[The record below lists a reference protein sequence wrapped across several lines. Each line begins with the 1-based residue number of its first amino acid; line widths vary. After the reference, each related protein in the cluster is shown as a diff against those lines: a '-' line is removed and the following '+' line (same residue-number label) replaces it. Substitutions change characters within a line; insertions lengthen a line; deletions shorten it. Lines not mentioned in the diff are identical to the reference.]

1 MIGLDT
7 NVLLRYLTQD
17 DPQQASVATRA
28 IQDGANTGETFFI
41 SSPVLC
47 ELVWV
52 LDAAYGHDR
61 DEIAEI
67 LEQVLRTRQF
77 VFEDKDLLWQAL
89 SDYREQRGDFSDYLI
104 GRRGREAGC
113 DRTLTF
119 DRKLRGS
126 PHFSVL

>member
-7 NVLLRYLTQD
+7 NVLVRYLTQD
-17 DPQQASVATRA
+17 DPQQASIATCV
-28 IQDGANTGETFFI
+28 IQDGADRGETFFVC
-41 SSPVLC
+41 SPVMC

-61 DEIAEI
+61 DEIVEV

-89 SDYREQRGDFSDYLI
+89 SDYREQKGDFADYLI
-104 GRRGREAGC
+104 GRRSREAGC
-113 DRTLTF
+113 DRTVTF
-119 DRKLRGS
+119 DRKLRES